1 MATTPASRCLGDGR
15 AALQNPAYRPT
26 GAPILDEIQ
35 PSPYIPCGYTKEAA
49 MRSTVFKTNRTQA
62 VRIPKALAFPDT
74 VKEVEITREGQR
86 LVVTPKR
93 RDWDEYFR
101 TRIPLS
107 DDFPEDIPDLPPE
120 PVEPFE

>member
-1 MATTPASRCLGDGR
+1 
-15 AALQNPAYRPT
+15 
-26 GAPILDEIQ
+26 
-35 PSPYIPCGYTKEAA
+35 

-86 LVVTPKR
+86 LVITPRR